1 MKTEFTIP
9 DIVDRIIGGDIVPI
23 GDTRYDELALERQK
37 AVEDL
42 IDYLLDGVLRCYEC
56 SDSYMYSLRVAGDE
70 ARWYLIDKF
79 NTLKSW
85 LKVEEN
91 EI

>member
-1 MKTEFTIP
+1 MKTAVFTLA
-9 DIVDRIIGGDIVPI
+9 DVVDKLVGGDIVPI

-37 AVEDL
+37 TVEDL

-70 ARWYLIDKF
+70 ARTYLLDKLD
-79 NTLKSW
+79 TLKSW
-85 LKVEEN
+85 LVAEE
-91 EI
+91 E

>member
-1 MKTEFTIP
+1 MKTIFTLA
-9 DIVDRIIGGDIVPI
+9 DVVDKLVGGDIKPI

-37 AVEDL
+37 AVEEL

-70 ARWYLIDKF
+70 ARTYLLDKLD
-79 NTLKSW
+79 TLKSW
-85 LKVEEN
+85 LGAEE
-91 EI
+91 E

>member
-1 MKTEFTIP
+1 MKTEFTLA
-9 DIVDRIIGGDIVPI
+9 DVVDKLVGGDIVPI

-70 ARWYLIDKF
+70 ARTYLLDKLD
-79 NTLKSW
+79 TLKSW
-85 LKVEEN
+85 LRAEED
-91 EI
+91 ET